1 MTMKRLQAAGLG
13 VTLSCLALVSPASA
27 AGKYDGSKPM
37 LCAVSAVSE
46 CTANGACER
55 SAPQSGNNLPHFLR
69 VDVKGRVLTDN
80 DGSGRKTEIKV
91 STILDGQFMLQGV
104 ENGKA
109 WSMVISSEGGRWG
122 GSIVEDDGLIAV
134 FGACT
139 LP

>member
-1 MTMKRLQAAGLG
+1 MGMRAR
-13 VTLSCLALVSPASA
+13 
-27 AGKYDGSKPM
+27 
-37 LCAVSAVSE
+37 
-46 CTANGACER
+46 ER
-55 SAPQSGNNLPHFLR
+55 PSAPRPAPLR
-69 VDVKGRVLTDN
+69 VDVKGRILTDN
-80 DGSGRKTEIKV
+80 DGSSRKTEIKV

-109 WSMVISSEGGRWG
+109 WSMVISSEGGPWG